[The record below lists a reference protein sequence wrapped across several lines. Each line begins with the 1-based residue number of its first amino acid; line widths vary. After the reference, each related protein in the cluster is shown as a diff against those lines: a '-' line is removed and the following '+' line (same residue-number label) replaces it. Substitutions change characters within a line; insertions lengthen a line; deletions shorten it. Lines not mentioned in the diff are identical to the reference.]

1 MCYRRD
7 SRTDAEIDGLT
18 PYTLYQMRVRARL
31 GADMSEWSRV
41 CRLATDETAPGPPRN
56 FTVTAEV
63 RVLFAR
69 PMTSQ
74 RQYVIRCRE
83 TVSSVACASIMCQKS
98 ITQIEKKMTGL

>member
-1 MCYRRD
+1 MQSDSIVTASVCYRRD

-74 RQYVIRCRE
+74 RQYITC
-83 TVSSVACASIMCQKS
+83 SSVTRVSIMCQKT
-98 ITQIEKKMTGL
+98 IT